1 MMTVDS
7 QNTTPWEQTLALA
20 NGWMTGLVQT
30 QKATLTAAT
39 RHLELMTNTY
49 ARLWGVET
57 PDVVPADR
65 RFKDESWDENLAF
78 DLLKQIYLIT
88 GQWLVEMTDGLE
100 EIDPDLHKR
109 AKFWMQQAVDAT
121 SPSNFA
127 ATNPEVLQE
136 IVRTGGANLARGFEN
151 LVADLQKGRLSMVP
165 DGAFQV
171 GRDLAVTP
179 GQVVYRNP
187 LIEIIQYEPATK
199 KVRQIPILVIPPWI
213 NKYYVMDMRPENS
226 MFKYLVEAGFT
237 LFTISW
243 KNPDE
248 SVLDLEWADYM
259 EMGIVE
265 ALRVVQ
271 AITGSE
277 KVNTVG
283 YCLGGI
289 IEQVTLAYLAAQD
302 DEAASEQGLPA
313 VNSAT
318 FFTTHQDFTDV
329 GEIDVFLG
337 ESEVRLLELLMDAS
351 GGYLDGKNM
360 AATFNMLRANDL
372 LWHYVVH
379 NYLLGQTPPAFDLLY
394 WNSDGTRVP
403 GKVHSFLL
411 REMFLAN
418 KLKEPDGIE
427 IRGVGIDT
435 RRISIP
441 AYAVAGESD
450 HIVPWRGASQI
461 RQMMGGPVR
470 FVLAESG
477 HIAGI
482 INHPAKKKRGY
493 WVNGARNAKDL
504 DPDAWLAGSTRHEG
518 SWWLDW
524 VPWLKKQAGK
534 LVEPPPMGSDEY
546 PPILAAPGTYVL
558 EQ

>member
-1 MMTVDS
+1 MTADS
-7 QNTTPWEQTLALA
+7 QGATAWEKALELA
-20 NGWMTGLVQT
+20 NGWMTGVART
-30 QKATLTAAT
+30 QAATLTAAT
-39 RHLELMTNTY
+39 RHVELMTSTY
-49 ARLWGVET
+49 ARLWGADA

-65 RFKDESWDENLAF
+65 RFEDESWSENLAF

-100 EIDPDLHKR
+100 GINPELHKR
-109 AKFWMQQAVDAT
+109 AQFWTQQAVDAA
-121 SPSNFA
+121 SPSNLA

-136 IVRTGGANLARGFEN
+136 IVRTGGANLVQGFQN
-151 LVADLQKGRLSMVP
+151 LVSDLQKGRVSMVP
-165 DGAFQV
+165 DGAFEV
-171 GRDLAVTP
+171 GKDLAVTP
-179 GQVVYRNP
+179 GKVVYRNP
-187 LIEIIQYEPATK
+187 LIELIQYTATTK
-199 KVRQIPILVIPPWI
+199 KVREIPILVIPPWI

-226 MFKYLVEAGFT
+226 MFKYLVDSGFT
-237 LFTISW
+237 VFTISW

-248 SVLDLEWADYM
+248 SVRDVEWADYM

-265 ALRVVQ
+265 ALRVVRTI
-271 AITGSE
+271 AGAE

-289 IEQVTLAYLAAQD
+289 VEQVTLAYLAAQG
-302 DEAASEQGLPA
+302 DETVS
-313 VNSAT
+313 SAT
-318 FFTTHQDFTDV
+318 FFATHQDYTDV
-329 GEIDVFLG
+329 GDVDVFLS
-337 ESEVRLLELLMDAS
+337 EPEVRLLELLMDAS
-351 GGYLDGKNM
+351 GGYLDGRNM

-411 REMFLAN
+411 REFFLAN
-418 KLKEPDGIE
+418 KLKDPDAIQ

-435 RRISIP
+435 RRVTIP
-441 AYAVAGESD
+441 AYAVACERD
-450 HIVPWRGASQI
+450 HIVPWRGASKI

-482 INHPAKKKRGY
+482 INHPAGKKRGY
-493 WVNGARNAKDL
+493 WLNTARNAQSL
-504 DPDAWLAGSTRHEG
+504 DPDEWLAGATKHEG
-518 SWWLDW
+518 SWWVDW
-524 VPWLKKQAGK
+524 VPWLKKHAGK
-534 LVEPPPMGSDEY
+534 LVEPLPMGGEAY
-546 PPILAAPGTYVL
+546 PPIMDAPGTYVL
-558 EQ
+558 ET